1 MWRDSSILSNAGLKS
16 SWSCAK
22 CGWTYR
28 MGRARRNRARRNLER
43 RSLSIP
49 EFPVQRGGK
58 REGVLHVEPH
68 GAIISGDT
76 RAALEFLCEQL
87 PGALDLSRLID
98 EKLRLERAL
107 GSESGWPWWGR
118 WRRAFHT
125 T

>member
-49 EFPVQRGGK
+49 ASSLFSAGEKGK
-58 REGVLHVEPH
+58 ACFMRSEEHTSELQSRFDLVCRLLLEKKKNKKLIVLFN
-68 GAIISGDT
+68 
-76 RAALEFLCEQL
+76 LELLQKRY
-87 PGALDLSRLID
+87 AN
-98 EKLRLERAL
+98 
-107 GSESGWPWWGR
+107 
-118 WRRAFHT
+118 
-125 T
+125 